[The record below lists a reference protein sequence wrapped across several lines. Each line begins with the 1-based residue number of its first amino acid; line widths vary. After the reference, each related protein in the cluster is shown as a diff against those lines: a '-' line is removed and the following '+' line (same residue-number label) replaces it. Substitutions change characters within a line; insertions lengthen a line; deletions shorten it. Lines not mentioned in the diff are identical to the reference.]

1 MLSLLHL
8 TVSRLL
14 CIDVRTLTV
23 AMWRL
28 LSILV
33 SIGILAPA
41 SMALESIQPPFR
53 LSKIDHVVI
62 RCRNFSK
69 MFDFYTNVL
78 GCTIDHPDDVGRFG
92 GALTHLR
99 AGESL
104 IDLLNYDQ
112 GQLSADGKTKLS
124 QMHSGGQGISKLS
137 DVVFSASTSTMDHL
151 CVRVDQFDEEKMRSY
166 LESHG
171 VNVIDV
177 GPRKGAEGVGLS
189 MYLEDPEGN
198 VVELKG
204 PPEPPHPQPGVK
216 LEASKDSPPIDTYTP
231 TAQKTDPATE
241 LPPENDSDETTTP
254 SDSFAFTPCT
264 RICRYNADFYGG
276 QVCIGCFREGFEIG
290 TWSSMSDMERSYA
303 LLDAADR
310 SSEEVFEGS
319 VTKEELLRQARAWE
333 ERSRA

>member
-1 MLSLLHL
+1 
-8 TVSRLL
+8 
-14 CIDVRTLTV
+14 
-23 AMWRL
+23 MWRL
-28 LSILV
+28 LPILV

-41 SMALESIQPPFR
+41 SMALKSLNPPFR

-62 RCRNFSK
+62 RCRNYSK
-69 MFDFYTNVL
+69 MLDFYTNVL

-112 GQLSADGKTKLS
+112 DQLSEDGKTKLA
-124 QMHSGGQGISKLS
+124 QMHGGGQGITKLS

-151 CVRVDQFDEEKMRSY
+151 CVRVDQFNEEKMRSY

-177 GPRKGAEGVGLS
+177 GRRKGAEGVGLS
-189 MYLEDPEGN
+189 LYLEDPEGN

-204 PPEPPHPQPGVK
+204 PPELPRPQPDVK
-216 LEASKDSPPIDTYTP
+216 LEDSKDLPSIDTYKPTVSRSTP
-231 TAQKTDPATE
+231 QKTDPATE
-241 LPPENDSDETTTP
+241 LPPKNDIGETTTP
-254 SDSFAFTPCT
+254 SDSFSVTPCT
-264 RICRYNADFYGG
+264 RICRYNADFYEG
-276 QVCIGCFREGFEIG
+276 QVCIGCFRETFEIG

-310 SSEEVFEGS
+310 SSEEMFEGS
-319 VTKEELLRQARAWE
+319 VAKEELLRQARAWE

>member
-1 MLSLLHL
+1 ML
-8 TVSRLL
+8 
-14 CIDVRTLTV
+14 
-23 AMWRL
+23 
-28 LSILV
+28 
-33 SIGILAPA
+33 
-41 SMALESIQPPFR
+41 
-53 LSKIDHVVI
+53 
-62 RCRNFSK
+62 
-69 MFDFYTNVL
+69 DFYTNIL

-112 GQLSADGKTKLS
+112 DQLSEDGKTKLA
-124 QMHSGGQGISKLS
+124 QMHSGGQGITQLS

-151 CVRVDQFDEEKMRSY
+151 CVRVDPFDEENMRFY
-166 LESHG
+166 LASCG

-189 MYLEDPEGN
+189 LYLEDPEGN

-204 PPEPPHPQPGVK
+204 PSEPARPQLDVK
-216 LEASKDSPPIDTYTP
+216 LEDDSKDYSPYIDTSTP
-231 TAQKTDPATE
+231 TASGSAPQKTDHPASE
-241 LPPENDSDETTTP
+241 LPPKDEIDETTTTIP
-254 SDSFAFTPCT
+254 SDSFIVTPCT

-276 QVCIGCFREGFEIG
+276 QVCIGCFREGLEIG

-310 SSEEVFEGS
+310 SSEEMFDGS
-319 VTKEELLRQARAWE
+319 ISKEELLRQARAWE

>member
-1 MLSLLHL
+1 MWPLLP
-8 TVSRLL
+8 
-14 CIDVRTLTV
+14 
-23 AMWRL
+23 
-28 LSILV
+28 ILV

-41 SMALESIQPPFR
+41 SMALSLQPPFR

-62 RCRNFSK
+62 RCRNFSR

-112 GQLSADGKTKLS
+112 DQLSANGETKLA

-137 DVVFSASTSTMDHL
+137 DVVFSASTSTMDHF
-151 CVRVDQFDEEKMRSY
+151 CVRVDEFDEEKMISY
-166 LESHG
+166 FESHG
-171 VNVIDV
+171 INVIDV

-189 MYLEDPEGN
+189 LYLEDPEGN

-204 PPEPPHPQPGVK
+204 PSEPPPPRPDIK
-216 LEASKDSPPIDTYTP
+216 LEASKDSASIDTYTP
-231 TAQKTDPATE
+231 TMSRSASQKTDPDTE
-241 LPPENDSDETTTP
+241 LPPKDEIEETTTP
-254 SDSFAFTPCT
+254 SDSFAVTPCT

-290 TWSSMSDMERSYA
+290 SWSSMSDMERSYA

-310 SSEEVFEGS
+310 SSEEIFEGS
-319 VTKEELLRQARAWE
+319 VSKEELLRQARAWE
-333 ERSRA
+333 ERARA

>member
-1 MLSLLHL
+1 M
-8 TVSRLL
+8 
-14 CIDVRTLTV
+14 
-23 AMWRL
+23 MWRL
-28 LSILV
+28 LLPILV

-41 SMALESIQPPFR
+41 SMAFPKSLQPPFR

-69 MFDFYTNVL
+69 MLDFYTNVL

-112 GQLSADGKTKLS
+112 GQLSEDGKIKLG
-124 QMHSGGQGISKLS
+124 QMHSGGQGISTNLS
-137 DVVFSASTSTMDHL
+137 DVVFSASTSTMDHF
-151 CVRVDQFDEEKMRSY
+151 CVRVDNLDEEKMRSY
-166 LESHG
+166 FESHG

-189 MYLEDPEGN
+189 LYLEDPEGN

-204 PPEPPHPQPGVK
+204 PPEPPPPQPNVK
-216 LEASKDSPPIDTYTP
+216 LEASKNSPSVDTYTP
-231 TAQKTDPATE
+231 PTMSRSAPQKTDPATE
-241 LPPENDSDETTTP
+241 LPPKDEIDETTTTP
-254 SDSFAFTPCT
+254 MDSCAVTPCT

-303 LLDAADR
+303 LFDAADR
-310 SSEEVFEGS
+310 SSEEMFEGS
-319 VTKEELLRQARAWE
+319 VANEELLRQARAWE